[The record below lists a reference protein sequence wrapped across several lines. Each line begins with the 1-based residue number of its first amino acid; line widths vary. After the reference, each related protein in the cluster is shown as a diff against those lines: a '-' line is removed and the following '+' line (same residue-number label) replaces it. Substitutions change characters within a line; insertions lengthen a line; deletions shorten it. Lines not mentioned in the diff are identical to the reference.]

1 MDLKVL
7 EKLFRGFQW
16 AAFPRSCVHIMEPGS
31 GRHRKAFTKEP
42 MAGGG
47 LQRGLSSTP
56 DALPNRH
63 LQTLCKQI
71 QFIFLKNLSNK
82 SYYKSL
88 IPSENQKIGEVHI

>member
-1 MDLKVL
+1 
-7 EKLFRGFQW
+7 
-16 AAFPRSCVHIMEPGS
+16 
-31 GRHRKAFTKEP
+31 

-82 SYYKSL
+82 TWVQIVVQKSHAFL
-88 IPSENQKIGEVHI
+88 KPKIGEVHILDQKTLWKSA